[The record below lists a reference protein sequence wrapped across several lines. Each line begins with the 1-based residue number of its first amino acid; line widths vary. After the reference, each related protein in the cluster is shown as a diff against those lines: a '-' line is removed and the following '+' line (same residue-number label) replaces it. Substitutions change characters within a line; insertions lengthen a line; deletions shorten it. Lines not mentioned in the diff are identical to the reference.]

1 MSCHEIGTLVQSVWF
16 YAILIWLA
24 AATVN
29 EVIYQRA
36 RRKAREL
43 DPRGRR
49 NLWCKRIFFNWL
61 FRWLLATILASGVAF
76 RFLSAGFN
84 RRVWDAYFVLGPI
97 IWLAFLCFLRAVC
110 GAGEFYFFDSKHY
123 FIHAKTLRSPPVE
136 FLDSNEE
143 GDTFE
148 KHSKRYNDLSKL
160 VIVFSAGAIAFL
172 IDSLAKEN
180 PNPSP
185 VMIGIGGVA
194 PIVIGF
200 FGSSVALLIMIM
212 ALQATWYEEY
222 RCKPM
227 HDSYRNWKYATCLSL
242 GWTGLLAFGLG
253 IFWLARN
260 LFLPRP

>member
-160 VIVFSAGAIAFL
+160 VIAFSAGAIAFL

-200 FGSSVALLIMIM
+200 FGSSVALLIMFM